1 VSEGG
6 GRSCCLRSEIGEF
19 RSVLVSLHRPG
30 NPPPPVPVLPPIHT
44 KFRIRCCSLKTESLG
59 EFLIGNLVDRGIAAL
74 PESIRKEVER
84 SAAAKSLLDKL
95 AKELVAQL
103 KKALARL
110 PGALGKLAKALTQ
123 KLPFPVEFVRD
134 TAVFQIEERDKPNPK
149 DIILCYTGFG
159 LRLLFPRDLPVLIP
173 EPLKKTLKEFLK
185 KTLKVE
191 GSGIDVLLDVL
202 GGKIPS
208 LESKIPGD
216 FTNFDVVPSARA
228 LKPFTLQSF
237 AGDAVLLKGGDL
249 PGHVRLGFDSRR
261 TFRHPDPVQRPR
273 LVCKGCTESII
284 PVKVGTGT
292 GIEVVAPT
300 SGTLVDGSCVCEA
313 PKQVRAGFPQPA
325 RSAIRPRVALRR
337 RARAIARRS
346 V

>member
-208 LESKIPGD
+208 LESKIQGD